1 MFQSSDSEEDLVT
14 AESEHSIERNSFSSI
29 VLDFH
34 LSRYFSFLIEN
45 TRLPN
50 KAFVNNSLQ
59 LLSECAQSNIQR
71 LLCQKDSPWYEEVQK
86 RIPIW
91 KLIHTVF
98 CHKPNRQSYGA
109 YAFLHHTLNQL
120 WDMIV
125 ERGDLLLLAE
135 MITFCRVYSRVNR
148 EDVFQYIVN
157 CKRFDIDNVLM
168 MAAAMLDRKQL
179 FDRKME
185 FLKYVLI
192 SSKLQ
197 MPRIPIS

>member
-1 MFQSSDSEEDLVT
+1 
-14 AESEHSIERNSFSSI
+14 
-29 VLDFH
+29 
-34 LSRYFSFLIEN
+34 
-45 TRLPN
+45 
-50 KAFVNNSLQ
+50 
-59 LLSECAQSNIQR
+59 
-71 LLCQKDSPWYEEVQK
+71 
-86 RIPIW
+86 
-91 KLIHTVF
+91 
-98 CHKPNRQSYGA
+98 
-109 YAFLHHTLNQL
+109 
-120 WDMIV
+120 MIV